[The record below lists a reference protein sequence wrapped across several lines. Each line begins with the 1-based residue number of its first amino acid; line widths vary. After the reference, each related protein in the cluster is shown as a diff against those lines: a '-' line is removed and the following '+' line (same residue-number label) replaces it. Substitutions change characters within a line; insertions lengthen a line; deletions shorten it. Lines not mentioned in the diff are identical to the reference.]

1 MMSAKEIFKELG
13 YEKAEKSESVVLYTN
28 GYGDTISFEET
39 KHLVIT
45 PIQGCRT
52 IIMTCLLENAIHKQC
67 EELGWLDEKTE
78 IKEARNQE
86 LTNFEYYKDEILD
99 CCIDNLAVV
108 KGIPKSCSKI
118 DCNDCDFKNILR
130 GCHRKVREWLEQPYK
145 KTAIKLTK
153 FEVDLLQINSIKAFR
168 FKNINVLTLMKEKG
182 YFEDVDEDA
191 TIEDILANCEVT
203 K

>member
-28 GYGDTISFEET
+28 GYGDTISFKET
-39 KHLVIT
+39 KHVVIT

-118 DCNDCDFKNILR
+118 DCNDCDFLTIQKECCEIA
-130 GCHRKVREWLEQPYK
+130 KDWLKQPYK
-145 KTAIKLTK
+145 KLTYKLTK
-153 FEVDLLQINSIKAFR
+153 FEKELLQCYPDTNS
-168 FKNINVLTLMKEKG
+168 FKLFNSLNGMKEKG
-182 YFEDVDEDA
+182 YFKNVDKNEL
-191 TIEDILANCEVT
+191 IKDILENCEVI